1 MFQRDYIL
9 RLLEQFARALGVI
22 LSLRKAGRLEDAE
35 ADIAEAS
42 REFVG
47 LDVVTLLALPLD
59 QVVALLSPGGSPD
72 PAKCLVLAELL
83 FEKGEV
89 SALRDDEA
97 SAYRARLRSLGLL
110 LEVSGREGLRR
121 IPDADRHRR
130 RIETLLEALSSYGPV
145 VEIQKRLVRHHEQEG
160 DFAAAEDTV
169 FELLDSGQTDIVPEA
184 IGLYERLLGRSD
196 EELERG
202 RLPRDEV
209 EESLARLRPRGI
221 GR

>member
-9 RLLEQFARALGVI
+9 RLLEQFARAIGAI
-22 LSLRKAGRLEDAE
+22 LTLRKAGRLDDAE
-35 ADIAEAS
+35 AAIAEAS

-47 LDVVTLLALPLD
+47 LDVDTLLALPVE

-72 PAKCLVLAELL
+72 PAKCLVVAELL

-89 SALRDDEA
+89 STLRDDEA

-110 LEVSGREGLRR
+110 LEVSGREGLVR
-121 IPDADRHRR
+121 IPEGDRYRR
-130 RIETLLEALSSYGPV
+130 RIDTLLETLSSYGRV
-145 VEIQKRLVRHHEQEG
+145 AEIEKRLVRHYEREG

-169 FELLDSGQTDIVPEA
+169 FELLDSGHAEIVPEA
-184 IGLYERLLGRSD
+184 IDLYKRLLRRSD

-209 EESLARLRPRGI
+209 EESLARLHQKG
-221 GR
+221 GM